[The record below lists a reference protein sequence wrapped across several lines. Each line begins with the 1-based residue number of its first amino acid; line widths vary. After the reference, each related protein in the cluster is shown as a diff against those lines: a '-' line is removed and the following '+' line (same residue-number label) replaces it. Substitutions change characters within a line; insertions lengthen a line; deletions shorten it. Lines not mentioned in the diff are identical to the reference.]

1 MSEFRKG
8 MACEMVPF
16 EDIVSRTIEGTG
28 GLTFGVP
35 VQVGTDQEKQVKAWA
50 SGGRLFGFTLF
61 DGRKGTGPDDA
72 GTVVRF
78 YAEKIAGAVMRKGR
92 IWVEA
97 GATIVAGGQLALLK
111 TATSFPTTT
120 TTLAEA
126 SSGTD
131 PAFGT
136 EDDLVIAYSILGP
149 WGESALKGASAAT
162 DVSGYTNYIEVTV
175 PGQDALPKGTTYL
188 QLWASTDGG
197 TTFAPL
203 TDHKIAWADI
213 TDAATHVEDLKGAD
227 DDVGATEPE
236 AADPTLLAVGAV
248 LPTTDTRDITT
259 FSGTE
264 FLSGAAKGE
273 LVKLE
278 LNLPA

>member
-35 VQVGTDQEKQVKAWA
+35 VQVGTDEEKQVKAWA
-50 SGGRLFGFTLF
+50 SGGRLFGFTLY

-92 IWVEA
+92 IWAEA
-97 GATIVAGGQLALLK
+97 AAAITAGGQLALLK
-111 TATSFPTTT
+111 TATVFPTTT
-120 TTLAEA
+120 ATIAEA

-131 PAFGT
+131 PAFGA
-136 EDDLVIAYSILGP
+136 EDDLCFGYSIKGP
-149 WGESALKGASAAT
+149 WGESAIKGKTAAT
-162 DVSGYTNYIEVTV
+162 DVSGYTNYIELTV
-175 PGQDALPKGTTYL
+175 PGQDALPKGTTSL
-188 QLWASTDGG
+188 QIWASIDGG
-197 TTFAPL
+197 TTWVPL
-203 TDHKIAWADI
+203 TDHDIAWASI
-213 TDAATHVEDLKGAD
+213 TDAATHVEDIKGSD
-227 DDVGATEPE
+227 DDVGATEPQ

-264 FLSGAAKGE
+264 FLSSAAKGE